1 MRIVALL
8 LLLLLSSPLM
18 STFALADQVV
28 DCRTKPLA
36 CNIFMEAR
44 GEPLLG
50 QLAVAFVTLNRLQHE
65 SFPKTLRGV
74 IFEPKAFSWTTSGTS
89 IVVSTKERNQ
99 WENSRLIAKFMYRL
113 YETDPAAY
121 RISDPTHGGLFYHA
135 DYVRPSWRNNKQ
147 VTASIGR
154 HIFYRK
160 DSDNWPPDL

>member
-50 QLAVAFVTLNRLQHE
+50 QLAVAFTTLNRLQHE

-74 IFEPKAFSWTTSGTS
+74 VFEPKAFSWTSSGST
-89 IVVSTKERNQ
+89 IVISTKERVQ
-99 WENSRLIAKFMYRL
+99 WDNSRLIAKFMFHL
-113 YETDPAAY
+113 YETDLKRY
-121 RISDPTHGGLFYHA
+121 RASDPTHGSLFYHA
-135 DYVRPSWRNNKQ
+135 NHVRPSWRNNKH